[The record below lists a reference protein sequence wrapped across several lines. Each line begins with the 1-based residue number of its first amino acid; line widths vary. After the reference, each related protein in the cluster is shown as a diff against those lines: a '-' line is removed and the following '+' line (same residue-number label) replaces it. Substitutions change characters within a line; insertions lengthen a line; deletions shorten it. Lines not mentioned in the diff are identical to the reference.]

1 MKEIRYNPTPQV
13 EVRIHVTEEMQ
24 QDFKECQEMF
34 RVNPDD
40 EKDCNGCSWNCRVKG
55 SELPMRLCMLPT
67 VQENMK
73 EVLAK

>member
-13 EVRIHVTEEMQ
+13 EVRIHVTEVMQ

-67 VQENMK
+67 VQEKMM
-73 EVLAK
+73 EI

>member
-67 VQENMK
+67 VQEKMM
-73 EVLAK
+73 EI